1 MSFHDT
7 PELLEEIL
15 AQFGNMLDFLQ
26 LQINYVDWEQPNVQS
41 RRCLEIARKYNK
53 PVTVMEPCKG
63 GHPGQPAG

>member
-26 LQINYVDWEQPNVQS
+26 LQINYVDWEQPNV
-41 RRCLEIARKYNK
+41 
-53 PVTVMEPCKG
+53 
-63 GHPGQPAG
+63 